1 VTKFLL
7 IGLGGFLGAI
17 LRYTISTYI
26 QAWTQNSDYPY
37 GTLAVNISGC
47 LLIGLGSQLAANHQ
61 WFTPELRFLIL
72 VGFLGAFTTFSTYSN
87 EGVGL
92 FQDDRMA
99 AAFLYIGGS
108 VILGLC
114 AVWVGQRLAGQ

>member
-1 VTKFLL
+1 MTKFLL

-17 LRYTISTYI
+17 LRYIISTYVQLWAQSCGI
-26 QAWTQNSDYPY
+26 PY
-37 GTLAVNISGC
+37 GTLVVNLLGC
-47 LLIGLGSQLAANHQ
+47 LLIGLGSQLAANYH

-87 EGVGL
+87 EGIGMI
-92 FQDDRMA
+92 QDDRMSA
-99 AAFLYIGGS
+99 ALFYMGGS

-114 AVWVGQRLAGQ
+114 AVWVGQRLVS